1 MQTLYL
7 LYAALLEVVNALSVN
22 HFITHINESMLGSV
36 FTYQD
41 PTNPLFKICLKN

>member
-7 LYAALLEVVNALSVN
+7 LYAALQKVANALSVN
-22 HFITHINESMLGSV
+22 HFIIHIDESMLGSV

-41 PTNPLFKICLKN
+41 PTIHYLKFV